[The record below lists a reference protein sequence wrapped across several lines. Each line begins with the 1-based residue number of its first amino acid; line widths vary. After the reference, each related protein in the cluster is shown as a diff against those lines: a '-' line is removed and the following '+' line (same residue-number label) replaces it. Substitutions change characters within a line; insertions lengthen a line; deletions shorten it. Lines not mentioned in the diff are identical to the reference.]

1 LIVEEFGIYEKS
13 VLGEILKDNVIGSL
27 NNEMKEIHI
36 ITNPISQSSTVVLDE
51 EQEPSVTEN
60 QTSID
65 GGIPA
70 RYNDVVKII
79 LNLDKNREN
88 GKNGL
93 ETTSEDPNFG
103 FESTTLSM
111 KSCIQQFNLDPKQAA
126 MERGATSRL
135 IMHLTG
141 SGGSGKSFVL
151 KATKTFC
158 EQFCNLI
165 GQPFDDSVFI
175 VSATTNTAAAQVQ
188 GDTIHSLVGLRS
200 KFSNILRNGKV
211 NWKVTK
217 ILFLDE
223 ISMFDI
229 KDFLKLD
236 KYLRHFM
243 AQYNPE
249 AMNFPFGGLNIVLCG
264 DFSQLNPIGRSGRKM

>member
-1 LIVEEFGIYEKS
+1 
-13 VLGEILKDNVIGSL
+13 
-27 NNEMKEIHI
+27 
-36 ITNPISQSSTVVLDE
+36 
-51 EQEPSVTEN
+51 
-60 QTSID
+60 
-65 GGIPA
+65 
-70 RYNDVVKII
+70 VVKII
-79 LNLDKNREN
+79 LNLDENREN
-88 GKNGL
+88 GEIGS
-93 ETTSEDPNFG
+93 ETTSENPIFG
-103 FESTTLSM
+103 FENTTLSM

-126 MERGATSRL
+126 AFNVICSSFMLTFLNDPTITKFGTDIEKEKATRILMERGATSRL

-158 EQFCNLI
+158 EQFCNSI
-165 GQPFDDSVFI
+165 GKPFDDSVFI

-200 KFSNILRNGKV
+200 KFSNILISNILRNGKV
-211 NWKVTK
+211 NWKVAE

-223 ISMFDI
+223 ISMVYI

-264 DFSQLNPIGRSGRKM
+264 DFSLLNPIGRSVIYDKNANALWNLINRVVILNFKNH